1 MCPFSSALYCRSLR
15 VRFYP
20 SQAVTLLHPY
30 YESVRLPDNHLHCLS
45 SSDCAIN
52 SRRGSSAVSR
62 ISHVPAFS
70 LHNHTADSDSDRD
83 NRISPFT
90 IQLLLPSERRH
101 AVGLCDYS
109 FTELNTFTCV
119 AVCLFPLD
127 GFTGSVTL
135 DGASF
140 GCRRVVGLY
149 LRWILTNWKIYIHRQ
164 LFMAHGVC
172 LTFT

>member
-1 MCPFSSALYCRSLR
+1 MRSSFVCMVILSPVQAMCPFSSSQYCRSLR

-45 SSDCAIN
+45 SSDCAVN
-52 SRRGSSAVSR
+52 SRRVSSAVSR

-70 LHNHTADSDSDRD
+70 LRNHTTDSDSDRD
-83 NRISPFT
+83 NCISPFT
-90 IQLLLPSERRH
+90 IQLLLPSERRQ

-119 AVCLFPLD
+119 AV
-127 GFTGSVTL
+127 
-135 DGASF
+135 
-140 GCRRVVGLY
+140 
-149 LRWILTNWKIYIHRQ
+149 
-164 LFMAHGVC
+164 
-172 LTFT
+172 